1 MTKKSEIMKNILSV
15 LAVTGIVVVSLT
27 MPNLLQIFGPRIV
40 GRKKYN
46 GRQLYGSLYNL
57 KKSGYISMKQEGDK
71 TIIKMT
77 KRGIEKNL
85 KFNLE
90 KLKIK
95 KQTSWDKKWRIVIFD
110 IPENRK
116 TNRNALSFKLK
127 EIGFKPLQKSVWI
140 CPYPCEDEIDFI
152 KEMYEIRPYVRII
165 TADSIDT
172 QYDLIKSF
180 NL

>member
-1 MTKKSEIMKNILSV
+1 MTKKSEIMRNILSV
-15 LAVTGIVVVSLT
+15 LAVTGIVVVGLT
-27 MPNLLQIFGPRIV
+27 MPNLLQIFSPRTI
-40 GRKKYN
+40 GRKKYTS
-46 GRQLYGSLYNL
+46 RQLYGSLYNL
-57 KKSGYISMKQEGDK
+57 NQNGFVSMKQEGDK

-77 KRGIEKNL
+77 KKGMEKNL
-85 KFNLE
+85 KFNLG

-95 KQTSWDKKWRIVIFD
+95 KQTTWDRKWRIVIFD

-165 TADSIDT
+165 KADSIDS